1 MRCSLKRSLTVLL
14 SASLL
19 LLLLLHGGSRQ
30 EQDPLQV
37 SPRPGMSHWRGHWS
51 IFYHFLPHMRQT
63 SALLSSLSLVTP
75 SSALSSPWAAV
86 LP

>member
-51 IFYHFLPHMRQT
+51 ILYHFLPHMDPDLS
-63 SALLSSLSLVTP
+63 SALLPVSCHPQLCLLLSLG
-75 SSALSSPWAAV
+75 S
-86 LP
+86 